1 MEELVYTTV
10 LTRCG
15 RSSYVGFPIK
25 KSVTYN
31 EKGEAIVPAGCSLT
45 PPPEKTGKHQ
55 SQVINMLTGK
65 WSLIEDYRGVEFW
78 MPDGSSGVVKSLGT
92 KIPSDAITTPP
103 PSRFHTSHDGNEW
116 IKDDSL
122 FTYELSSAYSGALA
136 AIDDKAKQSIES
148 EFESEA
154 MGTAFYY
161 DCRYVDQINLSRRI
175 SLAIE
180 GELVHYLC
188 RHPDSDE
195 YDLMLH
201 TREQLIAVQ
210 RDMDNHIESHRM
222 IARDK
227 KSMAANMLANRDLE
241 GLLAIDIDDWSA
253 SDA

>member
-1 MEELVYTTV
+1 MEKSVYATSK
-10 LTRCG
+10 TRCG
-15 RSSYVGFPIK
+15 KNVFVGFPIK

-31 EKGEAIVPAGCSLT
+31 DKGEAILPAGYSLIE
-45 PPPEKTGKHQ
+45 PPQKTEKYQ
-55 SQVINMLTGK
+55 AQVINTITGE
-65 WSLIEDYRGVEFW
+65 WSLMPDYRGIKYW
-78 MPDGSSGVVKSLGT
+78 MPDGKSGVINSIGSKVPDG
-92 KIPSDAITTPP
+92 AIITPP
-103 PSRFHTSHDGNEW
+103 PSRFHASHDGNEW
-116 IKDDSL
+116 VKDDSL